1 MPDDYRQTTRD
12 IHVTVTPAFMD
23 DRSRPEEREFFWS
36 YTVRIENGG
45 ATRVQLLKRTWHVTD
60 ASGRTQRV
68 HGVGVVGEQPVLGP
82 GEQFEYTSGTPL
94 STPTGFMRG
103 LYHMVETDSGAQ
115 FDVVIP
121 AFSLDSPHHQATR
134 LD

>member
-1 MPDDYRQTTRD
+1 MHLACDD
-12 IHVTVTPAFMD
+12 A
-23 DRSRPEEREFFWS
+23 
-36 YTVRIENGG
+36 
-45 ATRVQLLKRTWHVTD
+45 L
-60 ASGRTQRV
+60 GRTQRV

-82 GEQFEYTSGTPL
+82 GERFEYTSGTPL

-121 AFSLDSPHHQATR
+121 ASPWTARTTR
-134 LD
+134 PPA